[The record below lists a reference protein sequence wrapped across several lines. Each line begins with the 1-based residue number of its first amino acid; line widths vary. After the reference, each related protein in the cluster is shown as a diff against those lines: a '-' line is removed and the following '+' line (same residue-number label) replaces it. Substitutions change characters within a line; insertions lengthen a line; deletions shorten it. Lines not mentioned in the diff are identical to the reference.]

1 MRIILAVAVALA
13 ACPLA
18 VSAAAASP
26 PPGVAVSEVA
36 PFHYAGA
43 VSAPRSVR
51 LATSN
56 GDITATAS
64 TDGKLDVRAVV
75 TDGDP
80 SRVRVITREEAGGVA
95 ICVLFAD
102 ESPDGC
108 RLSGVSSSSGG
119 RNHANEPSI
128 TLVARIPAGVSLA
141 ASAMNGAIHAHGMT
155 AEVRAT
161 TLNGDVD
168 VSAATVPEATTLNGN
183 VTASFASA
191 PRGKVE
197 LSTNNGNVK
206 ANLASGVDA
215 DIDAETSNGEIMV
228 TFPMAIDAVPGG
240 FGPKSG
246 HARLGKGGARI
257 DAHTTNGNVEIKTAG

>member
-1 MRIILAVAVALA
+1 MEERVDAEMPAILDRRIKQ
-13 ACPLA
+13 
-18 VSAAAASP
+18 SW
-26 PPGVAVSEVA
+26 
-36 PFHYAGA
+36 
-43 VSAPRSVR
+43 RS
-51 LATSN
+51 
-56 GDITATAS
+56 GAS
-64 TDGKLDVRAVV
+64 TNQQLLELCKSKWIRGEV
-75 TDGDP
+75 
-80 SRVRVITREEAGGVA
+80 
-95 ICVLFAD
+95 
-102 ESPDGC
+102 
-108 RLSGVSSSSGG
+108 
-119 RNHANEPSI
+119 
-128 TLVARIPAGVSLA
+128 A

-197 LSTNNGNVK
+197 LSTNNGNVR
-206 ANLASGVDA
+206 ANLPSGVDA